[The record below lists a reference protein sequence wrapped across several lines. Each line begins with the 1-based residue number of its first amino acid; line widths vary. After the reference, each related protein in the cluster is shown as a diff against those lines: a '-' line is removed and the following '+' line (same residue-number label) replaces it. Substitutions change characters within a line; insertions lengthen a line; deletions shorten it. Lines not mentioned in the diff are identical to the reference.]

1 MVKVSVVIP
10 AHNEEK
16 RIGNMLENYISYF
29 NRLKNEKILD
39 FELIVVLNACKDNT
53 LKLVKKYNL
62 DELKILNF
70 KRGGKGFAIVEGFK
84 EALRRNSELIGFVD
98 ADMSTPPNAFYG
110 LIKHIGNYGGII
122 ANRWDDRSD
131 VKPKQNLQ
139 RRILSRG
146 YNFLIRTL
154 FLFDYKD
161 TQCGAKLFKRE
172 LIEKIYSEIGASE
185 WGFDV
190 NLLFY
195 AKKEKARIKSI
206 PTMWHD
212 REGSSVN
219 LKRTPITMFLSAVR
233 LRLIHSPFRFIVRAY
248 KILPE
253 KWQFHRMI

>member
-16 RIGNMLENYISYF
+16 RIGKMLENYISYF
-29 NRLKNEKILD
+29 RGLKEKNLID
-39 FELIVVLNACKDNT
+39 FEIITVLNACKDNT
-53 LKLVKKYNL
+53 LKVVERYKL
-62 DELKILNF
+62 DELKILDF
-70 KRGGKGFAIVEGFK
+70 ERGGKGFAIVEGFK
-84 EALRRNSELIGFVD
+84 EALNENSSLIGFVD

-110 LIKHIGNYGGII
+110 LIRHIGNYDGII
-122 ANRWDDRSD
+122 ANRWDKRSD
-131 VKPKQNLQ
+131 IQPKQNLL
-139 RRILSRG
+139 RRVLSRG
-146 YNFLIRTL
+146 YNLIIRTL
-154 FLFDYKD
+154 FLFNYKD

-212 REGSSVN
+212 KEDSRVN

-233 LRLIHSPFRFIVRAY
+233 LRLIHSPFRFAVRAY